1 MTKHALKRPA
11 PRAQSQSRRARCPRQ
26 EQLASLGADLLAAEL
41 SPLRAWLLRLHLRR
55 CAACRHEF
63 ERERLLWND
72 LSLLAASPAPPALR
86 ASILDGT
93 RSRKYL
99 QGEPGGAPMPHPMLK
114 RRLAIA
120 LCVTV
125 LLGAGTVLAG
135 RLAST
140 PDASF
145 QSGGHRWQY
154 KANFAG
160 RITLRDAQG
169 RVISIWLSERFDP
182 KNLTALDL
190 RVDGLRFTFPVL
202 QDGTLKDG
210 ARKYTCPLFERGGLT
225 LGSVEMEPLYADQ
238 VRALQK
244 QADAE
249 FRSLPYGSTG
259 SNRWGARGFH
269 KPLGV
274 TWEMRNAQ
282 AEVLMKDRWGHL
294 LSTERIR
301 DPQLSPA
308 QMGLPPGSIVPRMGA
323 EPDFRIVVKGRAS
336 HARGF
341 GVHRVRDADGKT
353 LLLLEA
359 RPLKAAIR

>member
-1 MTKHALKRPA
+1 MTKHALKR
-11 PRAQSQSRRARCPRQ
+11 RVAQSQSRASCPRQ
-26 EQLASLGADLLAAEL
+26 EQTALLGADLLAAEM
-41 SPLRAWLLRLHLRR
+41 SPLRAWLVRLHLRR
-55 CAACRHEF
+55 CAACRREH
-63 ERERLLWND
+63 ERERLLWRD
-72 LSLLAASPAPPALR
+72 LSLLAASPAPPSLR
-86 ASILDGT
+86 ASTLDGA

-99 QGEPGGAPMPHPMLK
+99 QGEPGTLAKPRPMLK
-114 RRLAIA
+114 RRLAMA
-120 LCVTV
+120 LCATV

-145 QSGGHRWQY
+145 QSGGHRWEY
-154 KANFAG
+154 NANFAG
-160 RITLRDAQG
+160 RITLRDAQR
-169 RVISIWLSERFDP
+169 RVISIWLSDSFDP
-182 KNLTALDL
+182 KNPMMLDL
-190 RVDGLRFTFPVL
+190 WVDGRRIPFPVEE
-202 QDGTLKDG
+202 KDG
-210 ARKYTCPLFERGGLT
+210 MLKHGIRQYICPVYDAQGKQL
-225 LGSVEMEPLYADQ
+225 LGSVEMEPLYSDQ

-249 FRSLPYGSTG
+249 FRSLPYGSAG

-282 AEVLMKDRWGHL
+282 AEVLMKDAQGHL

-308 QMGLPPGSIVPRMGA
+308 DMGLPPGSIVPSAGA
-323 EPDFRIVVKGRAS
+323 EPDFRIVVRGRAW